1 MGIFGRFKNY
11 KDKKKAEQDALLEQ
25 QVSNEMPA
33 EELSVTDMT
42 FPSPID
48 KANKTPQTPIQ
59 TGELT
64 TAAPKPDL
72 APKLGTQTY
81 TPPSWVTAGSY
92 EEAVKR
98 TPKLSRADYIHGVSK
113 YRREQGLPDLSLGEV
128 TGMLKGH
135 DPYETEEQRLKRE
148 KNLKIASQINAIGTF
163 LNALVNY
170 NRVKGGHV
178 SYTPDKG
185 TETYNRL
192 ERIRMGHEQLARSN
206 AKDYLAAIAQDRAE
220 RAKQEAAAAAA
231 KQAERNYQM
240 KVNELEW
247 KMNNA
252 KTEAERKKAAD
263 ELAAQKFAWQKQKDE
278 ATLKETQRSNKERE
292 AISRARVYRDDYKVA
307 TSAIDSDGNTWTR
320 NTSLS
325 KEEAMRLVMSN
336 DAAKDK
342 SFLDGFRATTTTTNK
357 AGETIRKGDVN
368 WLEAAASLMAN
379 KKVPSYVL
387 VEMGYKE
394 GKKDS
399 SKPKA
404 KKVSWHGEASS
415 SQKKTVNFQ

>member
-11 KDKKKAEQDALLEQ
+11 KDKKKAEQDALQEQ
-25 QVSNEMPA
+25 QASNEMPA

-72 APKLGTQTY
+72 APKLATQTY

-92 EEAVKR
+92 EEAVKS

-148 KNLKIASQINAIGTF
+148 KNLKLASQINAIGTF

-206 AKDYLAAIAQDRAE
+206 AKDYLAVIAQDRAE

-263 ELAAQKFAWQKQKDE
+263 DLAAQKFAWQKQKDE
-278 ATLKETQRSNKERE
+278 ATLKETQRHNKASE
-292 AISRARVYRDDYKVA
+292 ATARARVER
-307 TSAIDSDGNTWTR
+307 SGSG
-320 NTSLS
+320 
-325 KEEAMRLVMSN
+325 
-336 DAAKDK
+336 
-342 SFLDGFRATTTTTNK
+342 
-357 AGETIRKGDVN
+357 
-368 WLEAAASLMAN
+368 N
-379 KKVPSYVL
+379 KKYLELKTGTGTKRYTPDEYGSNWIHKAYQDMLKEPGGKDFAVTKYGGFMGGSSVPSEQ
-387 VEMGYKE
+387 EMYEAITKYNESQWKNQYKSSRYR
-394 GKKDS
+394 GKS
-399 SKPKA
+399 EEKPPL
-404 KKVSWHGEASS
+404 E
-415 SQKKTVNFQ
+415 